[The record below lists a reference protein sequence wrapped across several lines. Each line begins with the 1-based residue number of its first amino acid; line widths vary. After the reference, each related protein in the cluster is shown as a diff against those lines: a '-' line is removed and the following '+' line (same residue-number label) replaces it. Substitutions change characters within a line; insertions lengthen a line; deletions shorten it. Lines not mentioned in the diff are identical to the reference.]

1 MSTIDAGFNGQIF
14 RKDNIQVIS
23 TNRQLASLLPIR
35 VTYAL
40 AGYYAGTVLAR
51 NTTSGLFQ
59 AYVNGGASGTGTAAC
74 ILNRDINPE
83 DFASSGDSQTS
94 VGVFGGEVF
103 YGALIGV
110 DAGAITNLGARQITD
125 ALGTTIL
132 KF

>member
-1 MSTIDAGFNGQIF
+1 MSTIDAGFNPQIF
-14 RKDNIQVIS
+14 RKDTIQVIS

-35 VTYAL
+35 VVYNS

-51 NTTSGLFQ
+51 NTTSGLYQ

-83 DFASSGDSQTS
+83 DFASSGDTQTS
-94 VGVFGGEVF
+94 VGVFGEEVF
-103 YGALIGV
+103 TGVLIGF
-110 DAGAITNLGARQITD
+110 DGNAQTNLGAKQIVD
-125 ALGTTIL
+125 ALGTSIV